1 MLDTPCSEVVS
12 RVLATYSIRHI
23 PLTSPP
29 LLHRVP
35 SGFNVTLKAT
45 FPSVL
50 LEMQGEN
57 SIFLI

>member
-1 MLDTPCSEVVS
+1 
-12 RVLATYSIRHI
+12 
-23 PLTSPP
+23 
-29 LLHRVP
+29 VP

-57 SIFLI
+57 SIFLIWIFLFMQWNFGGPFKS